1 MTITKLLIRVDRKD
15 NAHMIHFLLKTF
27 TPDHRSA
34 LPEYVLFAGNGAGKA
49 TKYDFLAS
57 I

>member
-15 NAHMIHFLLKTF
+15 NAYMIHFLLTF
-27 TPDHRSA
+27 TPDHRLA

-49 TKYDFLAS
+49 SKYDFLAS